1 MSSVTFDTL
10 KFMETLTDAGV
21 PEAQAKAEAKAFN
34 EALSQIKET
43 KDLATKSDL
52 VLLEKSTKSDLDLL
66 EASMHKNMA
75 EMKSEIFRAL
85 LVQTFAIAG
94 MVGLL
99 IKFLH

>member
-34 EALSQIKET
+34 EAMSQIKDT

-52 VLLEKSTKSDLDLL
+52 VVLEKSMVLL
-66 EASMHKNMA
+66 ESSLRKDMA
-75 EMKSEIFRAL
+75 EMKSDIFRAML
-85 LVQTFAIAG
+85 IQTFAIAG
-94 MVGLL
+94 MVGVL
-99 IKFLH
+99 IKFIN

>member
-21 PEAQAKAEAKAFN
+21 PETQAKAEAKAFN
-34 EALSQIKET
+34 EAMSQIKDT

-52 VLLEKSTKSDLDLL
+52 IVFEKSIVLL
-66 EASMHKNMA
+66 EASLRKDMA

-99 IKFLH
+99 VKFLI